1 MPQVIIV
8 GAGLAGLCA
17 AAALRQAGHQVQIF
31 EKSQFLGEVGAAV
44 VLSPNSSSVLAQMGF
59 SFDRARVRQLKT
71 WESVDGI
78 TLDAIGSVDQSGC
91 EEKFGMPLMGVH
103 RVDLHN
109 ELMRLACDDSQQ
121 ASSTGA
127 VSVRCGVKVV
137 GVMPDEGYVQLEDGT
152 RHYADLVVA
161 ADGLHSVARAAVVGA
176 DGVTSAYTGFSAFRF
191 LIPSDMVKGNPEFDE
206 VLSWKSDG
214 LSVLLDTRDK
224 INERHMAWYECQGIA
239 PDIRSWPLMKNDP
252 LRKWSKGKVLLIGD
266 AAHAMLPFGGQGANQ
281 ALEDG
286 GALGY
291 LFRGVDN
298 AAEIPTRLALFETVR
313 RKRASRIQILSTVR
327 IGKEIEVEKLLQEYG
342 EPGVSLPTNFE
353 ERTHHDFSFKLLNR
367 CDEVLEA
374 ARAIKC

>member
-1 MPQVIIV
+1 MALQVIIV

-59 SFDRARVRQLKT
+59 SFDLARVRQLKT

-78 TLDAIGSVDQSGC
+78 TLDAIASVDQSRC

-109 ELMRLACDDSQQ
+109 ELMRLACDDTQQ
-121 ASSTGA
+121 SSSTGA
-127 VSVRCGVKVV
+127 VSIRCGVKVV
-137 GVMPDEGYVQLEDGT
+137 GVMPDEGCVQLEDGT

-161 ADGLHSVARAAVVGA
+161 ADGLHSVARAAVVGV
-176 DGVTSAYTGFSAFRF
+176 DGVTSTYTGFRAFRF

-206 VLSWKSDG
+206 VLSWKSEG
-214 LSVLLDTRDK
+214 LSVLLDTCDK
-224 INERHMAWYECQGIA
+224 VNERHMAWIA
-239 PDIRSWPLMKNDP
+239 PEIRSWPLMKNDP
-252 LRKWSKGKVLLIGD
+252 LRKWNKGKVLLIGD

-327 IGKEIEVEKLLQEYG
+327 IGKEIEVEKLLQEYD
-342 EPGVSLPTNFE
+342 EPGVLRPTNLE
-353 ERTHHDFSFKLLNR
+353 ERTHHDFRSVSSSTTPFHFQ
-367 CDEVLEA
+367 VLDA
-374 ARAIKC
+374 AQAIKC

>member
-1 MPQVIIV
+1 M
-8 GAGLAGLCA
+8 
-17 AAALRQAGHQVQIF
+17 
-31 EKSQFLGEVGAAV
+31 

-109 ELMRLACDDSQQ
+109 ELMRLACDDSHQ

-152 RHYADLVVA
+152 RHYADLIVA

-214 LSVLLDTRDK
+214 LSVLVDTRDK
-224 INERHMAWYECQGIA
+224 INERHMAWYECQGYA
-239 PDIRSWPLMKNDP
+239 CLSHPYK
-252 LRKWSKGKVLLIGD
+252 
-266 AAHAMLPFGGQGANQ
+266 
-281 ALEDG
+281 
-286 GALGY
+286 
-291 LFRGVDN
+291 
-298 AAEIPTRLALFETVR
+298 TV
-313 RKRASRIQILSTVR
+313 I
-327 IGKEIEVEKLLQEYG
+327 
-342 EPGVSLPTNFE
+342 
-353 ERTHHDFSFKLLNR
+353 
-367 CDEVLEA
+367 
-374 ARAIKC
+374 